1 MSDDRASRG
10 PAPRPPGTFKVGSI
24 AGSDVLVSGSWFL
37 IAGLIAVITAP
48 AIERAQPG
56 LGGLK
61 YVAGLALAVLLY
73 LSVLAHEA
81 SHAYVAR
88 RYGLPVSHITLQFF
102 GGMTAIEGEPDSPR
116 QEFWVSVVGPLSSLA
131 VALVAYL
138 ASLVAPGALIGLALT
153 GLAWTNLFVGIVNL
167 VPGLPLD
174 GGRILKAVVWGASG
188 DTHRGTI
195 VAAWGGRL
203 VALLALGYPFLTS
216 KVLGGSPTVIDFV
229 FAGVISMFLWSGA
242 TAALESARVRS
253 RLPHLVARDLA
264 RRTLTVPG
272 DLPLAEAV
280 RRAQEVQAGSIVT
293 VTSTGTPVGVV
304 NEAALL
310 SVPPERRAWVP
321 TSSVARTLEAGL
333 QLPAAIGGEDL
344 IRAISARPAGE
355 YLLLDV
361 DGSIFGVLS
370 TADVDRAFRAS
381 A

>member
-1 MSDDRASRG
+1 MTGERASRG
-10 PAPRPPGTFKVGSI
+10 ASPRPPGTFKVGSI
-24 AGSDVLVSGSWFL
+24 AGSDVLVSSSWFL

-48 AIERAQPG
+48 AIKSAEPG
-56 LGGLK
+56 LGGLA
-61 YVAGLALAVLLY
+61 YVGGLALAVLLY
-73 LSVLAHEA
+73 LSVLVHEA
-81 SHAYVAR
+81 SHALVAR
-88 RYGLPVSHITLQFF
+88 RFGLPVSHITLQFF
-102 GGMTAIEGEPDSPR
+102 GGMTSIEAEPERPR
-116 QEFWVSVVGPLSSLA
+116 QEFWISVVGPLSSLA
-131 VALVAYL
+131 VSAVAFLAHLVV
-138 ASLVAPGALIGLALT
+138 SGGLIGLALS

-174 GGRILKAVVWGASG
+174 GGRVLKAIVWGISG

-195 VAAWGGRL
+195 VAAWVGRV
-203 VALLALGYPFLTS
+203 VALLAFGWPLLAS
-216 KVLGGSPTVIDFV
+216 KVIHQPPSVFDFI

-242 TAALESARVRS
+242 TSALESAKVRS

-280 RRAQEVQAGSIVT
+280 RRAQDAQAGGIVT
-293 VTSTGTPVGVV
+293 VTAAGVPVGVV
-304 NEAALL
+304 NEAALM

-321 TSSVARTLEAGL
+321 TSSVARTLEEGL
-333 QLPAAIGGEDL
+333 RLPAGIGGEDL

-355 YLLLDV
+355 YLLLDP

-370 TADVDRAFRAS
+370 TADVDRAFRAH

>member
-1 MSDDRASRG
+1 MSDDGAGRG
-10 PAPRPPGTFKVGSI
+10 STRRPPGTFKVGTV
-24 AGSDVLVSGSWFL
+24 AGSDVLVGSSWFL

-48 AIERAQPG
+48 SIEAAEPG

-81 SHAYVAR
+81 SHAVMAK

-102 GGMTAIEGEPDSPR
+102 GGMTAIDGEPETPR
-116 QEFWVSVVGPLSSLA
+116 QEFWISVVGPLSSLGVA
-131 VALVAYL
+131 VVAFAAHLV
-138 ASLVAPGALIGLALT
+138 VTDGLIGLAFT
-153 GLAWTNLFVGIVNL
+153 GLAWTNLLVGIVNL

-174 GGRILKAVVWGASG
+174 GGRVLKAVVWGVSG

-195 VAAWGGRL
+195 VAGWVGRGVAVAAIFWPFFTAQVFGGRPS
-203 VALLALGYPFLTS
+203 V
-216 KVLGGSPTVIDFV
+216 VDFV
-229 FAGVISMFLWSGA
+229 FAGVIAVFLWSGA
-242 TAALESARVRS
+242 SASLESARVRS
-253 RLPHLVARDLA
+253 RLPYLVARDLA

-280 RRAQEVQAGSIVT
+280 RRAQEAQAGGIVT
-293 VTSTGTPVGVV
+293 VTAGGTPVGVV

-310 SVPPERRAWVP
+310 SVPDDRRAWVP
-321 TSSVARTLEAGL
+321 TSSVARTLETGL
-333 QLPAAIGGEDL
+333 QLPSGIGGEDL
-344 IRAISARPAGE
+344 IRAITSRPAGE
-355 YLLLDV
+355 YLLLDP

-370 TADVDRAFRAS
+370 TADVDRAFRAT

>member
-1 MSDDRASRG
+1 MSDDGAGRG
-10 PAPRPPGTFKVGSI
+10 STRRPPGTFKVGTV
-24 AGSDVLVSGSWFL
+24 AGSDVLVGSSWFL

-48 AIERAQPG
+48 SIEAAEPG

-81 SHAYVAR
+81 SHAVMAK

-102 GGMTAIEGEPDSPR
+102 GGMTAIDGEPETPR
-116 QEFWVSVVGPLSSLA
+116 QEFWISVVGPLSSLGVA
-131 VALVAYL
+131 VVAFAAHLVVTDG
-138 ASLVAPGALIGLALT
+138 LVGLAFT
-153 GLAWTNLFVGIVNL
+153 GLAWTNLLVGIVNL

-174 GGRILKAVVWGASG
+174 GGRVLKAVVWGASG

-195 VAAWGGRL
+195 VAGWVGRGVAVAAIFWPFFTAQVFGGRPS
-203 VALLALGYPFLTS
+203 V
-216 KVLGGSPTVIDFV
+216 VDFV
-229 FAGVISMFLWSGA
+229 FAGVIAVFLWSGA
-242 TAALESARVRS
+242 SASLESARVRS
-253 RLPHLVARDLA
+253 RLPYLVARDLA

-280 RRAQEVQAGSIVT
+280 RRAQEAQAGGIVT
-293 VTSTGTPVGVV
+293 VTAGGTPVGVV

-310 SVPPERRAWVP
+310 SVPDDRRAWVP
-321 TSSVARTLEAGL
+321 TSSVARTLETGL
-333 QLPAAIGGEDL
+333 QLPSGIGGEDL
-344 IRAISARPAGE
+344 IRAITSRPAGE
-355 YLLLDV
+355 YLLLDP

-370 TADVDRAFRAS
+370 TADVDRAFRAT